1 MKNET
6 LTGILITVV
15 VFLFFLFGGFGMG
28 FGNYGG
34 MRMMYGNYGY
44 GMMFFGWLYGILV
57 FVALVFLIVWL
68 AKQIKK

>member
-1 MKNET
+1 MDNKT
-6 LTGILITVV
+6 LGWIQIIGGALAL
-15 VFLFFLFGGFGMG
+15 LFAGRIG
-28 FGNYGG
+28 YGG
-34 MRMMYGNYGY
+34 MMGMMYGNYGY